1 MGDSRLIVYEGV
13 CAQLYTK
20 ETCVEG
26 DVMLRRERERWNYH
40 DLTSDGVRSLGF
52 NMSLCLSLSRRM
64 CYVRDIPSS

>member
-26 DVMLRRERERWNYH
+26 DVMLRRERE
-40 DLTSDGVRSLGF
+40 VE
-52 NMSLCLSLSRRM
+52 LS
-64 CYVRDIPSS
+64 